1 MPTNS
6 IWKILE
12 SGNFWT
18 AISGLGGAI
27 LGGFITYVIQKEAEK
42 RKIREERK
50 ALISKYSSFV
60 DRVYN
65 LAKYIDDNY
74 LSNKVNDSFRHIN
87 IPYMHCIF
95 PEVDIK
101 DPAVELY
108 FLSETHDVKIIGKLY
123 NYKNSYILLSDM
135 INMRNELHTNQ
146 MIVILSKQPGAGS
159 GYATPDQM
167 ETILGKPLFH
177 KMKSTTDSLY
187 DNTKYIISHYN
198 DLKLRL
204 TAIFKYLYPNAKML
218 EYFAE
223 DS

>member
-1 MPTNS
+1 MSTNS

-18 AISGLGGAI
+18 AISGLGGVI
-27 LGGFITYVIQKEAEK
+27 LGGFITYILQKKAEQ

-60 DRVYN
+60 DRVYY
-65 LAKYIDDNY
+65 LAKKIDDNY
-74 LSNKVNDSFRHIN
+74 LSNKINDSIRHIN

-101 DPAVELY
+101 DPVVELY
-108 FLSETHDVKIIGKLY
+108 FLSETHDVKIIGKIY

-146 MIVILSKQPGAGS
+146 MVEILSKQPGTGS
-159 GYATPDQM
+159 GYATLNQM
-167 ETILGKPLFH
+167 ESILGKPLFH
-177 KMKSTTDSLY
+177 KMKSATDSIY
-187 DNTKYIISHYN
+187 DNAKYIISNYN
-198 DLKLRL
+198 ELKLRL
-204 TAIFKYLYPNAKML
+204 TSIFKYLYPNAKML
-218 EYFAE
+218 EYFVE
-223 DS
+223 D